1 MADEKKD
8 QQDAGEAKKPGL
20 LDNKVVVL
28 GGVVALQLL
37 LAVGLTTMV
46 IMPRLGA
53 SQAGVAAN
61 GASVATAEEMGV
73 LLSLGE
79 IIVTLQGESGLDTRY
94 LRINVDLELE
104 DQSAANLAASRLPI
118 LRDTVIVTL
127 TDRRASELN
136 RPEGMKGL
144 RDELM
149 RRLDERLPGG
159 VLRHI
164 YFSDLVI
171 Q

>member
-1 MADEKKD
+1 MAEEKKD
-8 QQDAGEAKKPGL
+8 QGETGEAKKPGL
-20 LDNKVVVL
+20 LENKVILL

-37 LAVGLTTMV
+37 LAVGLTTVV
-46 IMPRLGA
+46 IVPKLGTN
-53 SQAGVAAN
+53 QAGMTETAAN
-61 GASVATAEEMGV
+61 VDEMEEIGV

-79 IIVTLQGESGLDTRY
+79 VIVSLGGDGGPTRY
-94 LRINVDLELE
+94 LRINVDLELT
-104 DQSAANLAASRLPI
+104 DQAAADVAAARLPI
-118 LRDTVIVTL
+118 LRDVVIVTL
-127 TDRRASELN
+127 TDRSAAELN

-149 RRLDERLPGG
+149 RRLDERLPGEI
-159 VLRHI
+159 LRHI